1 MKKKTKR
8 VALAGVLSA
17 SAVLI
22 MSLGS
27 VITSL
32 DMTAAFAAGILVII
46 ARIECDRVTA
56 LGVYAASGLLAFV
69 LLPNKNTAIVFVFYG
84 GLYSIIK
91 EFCELIKNKPL
102 MWVVKIVV
110 SNVVLTL
117 IIWLG
122 MYFTVASDE
131 PLGFVWWVYLLGNF
145 IFIVY
150 DIALTLMI
158 SRYYALFKRGRS

>member
-1 MKKKTKR
+1 
-8 VALAGVLSA
+8 
-17 SAVLI
+17 
-22 MSLGS
+22 
-27 VITSL
+27 
-32 DMTAAFAAGILVII
+32 
-46 ARIECDRVTA
+46 
-56 LGVYAASGLLAFV
+56 
-69 LLPNKNTAIVFVFYG
+69 
-84 GLYSIIK
+84 
-91 EFCELIKNKPL
+91 
-102 MWVVKIVV
+102 V
-110 SNVVLTL
+110 SNVMLTL